1 MGILLTGSSQGIG
14 KATAELF
21 LSKGYKVYGLD
32 ILESH
37 IDHPNYQHIVCDV
50 SDITTLPDISGIEYV
65 INNAGV
71 LYPEDDPIR
80 VNVFGVFNIEEKYIK
95 TNLNTLKAVV
105 NAGSIAVYDGQDSR
119 EYNCSK
125 GALHTYTAYLCNEL
139 GRFGIR
145 VNNIAP
151 GSGETE
157 LNIDYTTD
165 REVYDAISNENLLGR
180 WGRPEESAKAIYFL
194 CVDATFTTGATLF
207 VDGGELVKT
216 RHVRYKGEVR
226 PYDELFKQW
235 CKK

>member
-1 MGILLTGSSQGIG
+1 MSVLLTGSSQGIG

-37 IDHPNYQHIVCDV
+37 IEHSNYHHIVCDV
-50 SDITTLPDISGIEYV
+50 SDINTLPDISDIEYV

-71 LYPEDDPIR
+71 LYPEDDPIK
-80 VNVFGVFNIEEKYIK
+80 VNVYGAFNVEEKYIK
-95 TNLNTLKAVV
+95 TNLDTLKAVV

-119 EYNCSK
+119 EYDCSK
-125 GALHTYTAYLCNEL
+125 GALHAYTAYLCNEL

-157 LNIDYTTD
+157 LNIDYTSD
-165 REVYDAISNENLLGR
+165 KDVYEAIARENILGR
-180 WGRPEESAKAIYFL
+180 WGTPEESAKAVYFL
-194 CVDATFTTGATLF
+194 CVHATFTTGATLF

-216 RHVRYKGEVR
+216 RHVRYQGEVR
-226 PYDELFKQW
+226 PYDKFFDQRK
-235 CKK
+235 